1 MNCSNSTTFPSSKRV
16 PHLRLSRRAQQ
27 TAQLI
32 TANRLKQ
39 AMGHLLAPSLSP
51 FSLCFSWSVFLSFY
65 FLTLSLSDSR
75 PSSRFQTQ
83 RHKATKRRTLKETLV
98 FTISQILETRSLSV
112 NLSIYNTSWI
122 PCHVVLTAFKIA
134 LKEIEKWPNRAMKKL
149 NISCFF

>member
-32 TANRLKQ
+32 TGNRLKQ

-51 FSLCFSWSVFLSFY
+51 SLSFSWSVFLSFY
-65 FLTLSLSDSR
+65 FLTLSHSDSR
-75 PSSRFQTQ
+75 PSSCFQTQ

-98 FTISQILETRSLSV
+98 FTVSQILETHSLSV
-112 NLSIYNTSWI
+112 SLSIYNTSWI
-122 PCHVVLTAFKIA
+122 PCHVGLTAFKIA
-134 LKEIEKWPNRAMKKL
+134 LKKKKSDPTESHMK
-149 NISCFF
+149 I